1 MTTFKVT
8 AAEAAALTKMS
19 GGGEAPKEVS
29 LCKPCARLMNN
40 KDTALQ
46 LLRGTIVAGFRAS
59 GVHTRMAEAS
69 ADLFC
74 KKLADATPK
83 TPVS

>member
-1 MTTFKVT
+1 MSVFKVT
-8 AAEAAALTKMS
+8 EAEAAVLTKMS
-19 GGGEAPKEVS
+19 GGGEAPKEIA
-29 LCKPCARLMNN
+29 LCKPCSRLMTN

-46 LLRGTIVAGFRAS
+46 LIRGTIVAGFRAS

-69 ADLFC
+69 ADFFC